1 MSVVIPL
8 TEEELQIKFRKI
20 TGFRKRLKE
29 ISKIRTGEV
38 LGLDFSL
45 LSKKAIKKGVPQESY
60 PKQVRIKRTCVEY
73 LSHLTNKPKKSI
85 ERGIT
90 SFLMKNFELENSRK
104 YSREWFVFEPQSEE
118 RKQIKLKIQQK
129 KIENKKKKFTALNC
143 QNQENTKTQI
153 PKRNPTRTRKR
164 NTKTNTNKNTT
175 TTRKTNRKTNT
186 NPNPTRTRK
195 SNTNKNTKTNT
206 STKTNKSTITT
217 RKANQNTNTNTNTEE
232 SNQFVIKKIDE
243 SATIPFCSVPQ
254 TRKRLSNE
262 TQHNNQIELFN
273 TPIIKQRKIIISTQN
288 DSTTNTL
295 NGLLPQEPS
304 SPFLTTYTRDP
315 LFEETYNRDPLFE
328 ETNHL
333 ENKQEKPAL
342 QKLPLIQPE
351 FLFNFNQDIDDFFG
365 NDFEEEHNLICLND
379 IWY

>member
-1 MSVVIPL
+1 MTIVIPL
-8 TEEELQIKFRKI
+8 TEEDLQIKFQKI

-45 LSKKAIKKGVPQESY
+45 LSKKLIKKGVPQESY

-129 KIENKKKKFTALNC
+129 KIENKKKKLMAS
-143 QNQENTKTQI
+143 QQEKQANTETKNLINTR
-153 PKRNPTRTRKR
+153 KNTTRTRKR
-164 NTKTNTNKNTT
+164 NTKKNTNTNTKTNTNINTNTNKSMT
-175 TTRKTNRKTNT
+175 TTRKTNPK
-186 NPNPTRTRK
+186 
-195 SNTNKNTKTNT
+195 
-206 STKTNKSTITT
+206 I
-217 RKANQNTNTNTNTEE
+217 EE
-232 SNQFVIKKIDE
+232 SNQFEIKKIDE
-243 SATIPFCSVPQ
+243 SATIHFSAAPQ

-262 TQHNNQIELFN
+262 IENNNQTESFN
-273 TPIIKQRKIIISTQN
+273 TPIIKQRKLKTSIQN
-288 DSTTNTL
+288 DSTTGTL
-295 NGLLPQEPS
+295 NDFLPQEPS
-304 SPFLTTYTRDP
+304 SPFLTTHNRDP
-315 LFEETYNRDPLFE
+315 LFEETFNSDPLFE

-333 ENKQEKPAL
+333 ENKEEVPAL
-342 QKLPLIQPE
+342 HKLPLIQPE